1 MKNLF
6 KLFILIIF
14 LNSCSFNPNSTLWT
28 KKTEIKKDKIFKT
41 KQIIIKEK
49 ILENELNNSLKINIS
64 NLKIENSYFKNFTN
78 NSGRY
83 NYEGSLKSISR
94 YKFSKIQNFHLYE
107 PEIAI
112 DKNNIIFFDNKGNI
126 LI

>member
-64 NLKIENSYFKNFTN
+64 NLKIENPFLKNFTKK
-78 NSGRY
+78 R
-83 NYEGSLKSISR
+83 E
-94 YKFSKIQNFHLYE
+94 FLY
-107 PEIAI
+107 P
-112 DKNNIIFFDNKGNI
+112 
-126 LI
+126 